1 MQLTLLHCQ
10 SRIVWRLRSHRLEKL
25 GAQIDES
32 TIVQCE
38 RICGVSGSLEFH
50 GRNQESKI
58 PGLPEPVEVPVAQ
71 TS

>member
-38 RICGVSGSLEFH
+38 ICGVSGSLEFH
-50 GRNQESKI
+50 GRNQSKI